1 MTSYLC
7 DNILFMQSVINK
19 TVVAHW
25 VVATNKP
32 QMIFFGEDVVY
43 KAFWFLFGFFWKCDT
58 LPLVTLITLNLVTL
72 FLEILRPI
80 YTRRYSCGIP
90 RGIAHLS
97 NQRTFIYF
105 CVTPERYRAVSRWI
119 ASRAIF
125 LRYTAGQPSS
135 WPISAFVLLLS
146 CHSQWRR
153 LPVVTRI

>member
-1 MTSYLC
+1 MYIAIQSTIAVVFTLYKIKLLLLLMSGTGRSEYQRRTRLYGFSRHLILSPK
-7 DNILFMQSVINK
+7 DNPIKHKHKFI
-19 TVVAHW
+19 
-25 VVATNKP
+25 
-32 QMIFFGEDVVY
+32 VY
-43 KAFWFLFGFFWKCDT
+43 IITTDYSRGLLHISHSQTG
-58 LPLVTLITLNLVTL
+58 VT
-72 FLEILRPI
+72 LRPI

-135 WPISAFVLLLS
+135 
-146 CHSQWRR
+146 
-153 LPVVTRI
+153 